1 MKERAINKYEY
12 SEHCFGKTIRI
23 NDVDID
29 DIPIQDQIELIL
41 DMITNS
47 PNADSLRFTL
57 LRECL
62 DFIEFDEYEEYD
74 DTCEQCGNWNT
85 YSKSYNK

>member
-1 MKERAINKYEY
+1 
-12 SEHCFGKTIRI
+12 
-23 NDVDID
+23 
-29 DIPIQDQIELIL
+29 
-41 DMITNS
+41 MITNS

-57 LRECL
+57 LKECL
-62 DFIEFDEYEEYD
+62 DFIEFDEYEDYD